1 MRQKLPKIKRLYTF
15 MLQSFLPL
23 FMMTFFICLFIV
35 LMQFLWRYIDDLVGK
50 GLTVDVIGELFFY
63 AALTMVPMALPLAIL
78 LASLMTFGNL
88 GERFELTAM
97 KASGVSLFKTMRP
110 LIVLMTFVAIGAFF
124 FQNNVLPIAQT
135 KMWTLLYSMR
145 QKSPEVEIPEGTFY
159 DQIPGVNLYVEHK
172 DPNTGMLYD
181 MMIYEVSKGFDNARI
196 ILADSGKLSFTE
208 NKTHLYLHLYKG
220 EQFEQLQNQSSVS
233 SSAQNKAVPYRRESF
248 TEKEIRVAFDANFS
262 RMDESTMQ
270 KQYVGKNISQLL
282 ETIDTINQKVDSIG
296 GVYAKDIK
304 EAPYFGISYYQ
315 KKYVNHKLTDVP
327 QQQIT
332 LKDTLNLDTLMKAK
346 GNSYARTYIV
356 QAINKA
362 KRHKQDYEFKSLS
375 MKDKRK
381 SIRRHDIEMQKKFT
395 LSFACIIFFFIGAPL
410 GAIIKKGGIGTPLV
424 ISVILFIIY
433 YIIDNTGYKMARDGR
448 LPVWIGMWI
457 SSGVLLP
464 LGVFFTY
471 KAVHDS
477 ALFNIDAYRNYFRRL
492 FGVKDTRHFELKEV
506 IIEDVDV
513 KASLQNAL
521 SIQHKCEQLLANLSR
536 VSYRRFWDEGVDQG
550 LITEIIDDVDA
561 LTLHLSNSKSVLMI
575 NKISQYP
582 IIANSRLF
590 SLINYKRVTKWM
602 MIIFPLGAL
611 GYWLAKQNI
620 NDLIARTKM
629 TMKVNQEVVELLT
642 KENEDL
648 YGVMVVDHTDAD

>member
-50 GLTVDVIGELFFY
+50 GLTVDVIAELFFY

-172 DPNTGMLYD
+172 DPDTGMLYD
-181 MMIYEVSKGFDNARI
+181 VMIYEVSKGFDNARI

-208 NKTHLYLHLYKG
+208 NKTHLFLQLYKG
-220 EQFEQLQNQSSVS
+220 EQFEQLQSQSAIS
-233 SSAQNKAVPYRRESF
+233 SSGKNKTVPYRRESF
-248 TEKEIRVAFDANFS
+248 SEKEIRVAFDANFS

-282 ETIDTINQKVDSIG
+282 ETIDTINQKVDSMG

-304 EAPYFGISYYQ
+304 EAPYFGIPYYK

-327 QQQIT
+327 QEQVM
-332 LKDTLNLDTLMKAK
+332 LKDTLNLDTLMLAK
-346 GNSYARTYIV
+346 GNSYARTYIT
-356 QAINKA
+356 QALNKA

-375 MKDKRK
+375 MKDQRK

-448 LPVWIGMWI
+448 LEVWMGMWI
-457 SSGVLLP
+457 SSAVLLP
-464 LGVFFTY
+464 LGIFFTY
-471 KAVHDS
+471 KAMHDS
-477 ALFNIDAYRNYFRRL
+477 ALFNLDAYRNFFRKV
-492 FGVKDTRHFELKEV
+492 FNIKDSRHYELKEV
-506 IIEDVDV
+506 IIDEVDV
-513 KASLQNAL
+513 FGAIEKAYLLQY
-521 SIQHKCEQLLANLSR
+521 KCEQLMEQFSR
-536 VSYRRFWDEGVDQG
+536 MSYKRFWNNGINNELIDEVISEQES
-550 LITEIIDDVDA
+550 LITNLTNSREI
-561 LTLHLSNSKSVLMI
+561 LMI

-582 IIANSRLF
+582 IIDSYKIFALTKN
-590 SLINYKRVTKWM
+590 KRVAKWLE
-602 MIIFPLGAL
+602 IIFPIGIPIFL
-611 GYWLAKQNI
+611 LAIKLQ
-620 NDLIARTKM
+620 NDLSSKIKIV
-629 TMKVNQEVVELLT
+629 MKVNREVIDLLEN
-642 KENEDL
+642 KESN
-648 YGVMVVDHTDAD
+648 TIINNTFS

>member
-1 MRQKLPKIKRLYTF
+1 MLKIKRLYTF

-50 GLTVDVIGELFFY
+50 GLTIDVIAELFFY

-110 LIVLMTFVAIGAFF
+110 LIVLMVFVAVGAFF

-145 QKSPEVEIPEGTFY
+145 QKSPEVEIPEGSFY

-181 MMIYEVSKGFDNARI
+181 LMIYEVSKGFDNARI

-220 EQFEQLQNQSSVS
+220 EQFEQLQSQSSMKS
-233 SSAQNKAVPYRRESF
+233 KNKAVPYRRESF
-248 TEKEIRVAFDANFS
+248 SEKEIRVAFDANFS

-270 KQYVGKNISQLL
+270 KQYVGKNMSQLL

-315 KKYVNHKLTDVP
+315 KKYVNHQLTDVP
-327 QQQIT
+327 QNQVI
-332 LKDTLNLDTLMKAK
+332 LRDTLNLDTLMVAK

-356 QAINKA
+356 QALNKA

-375 MKDKRK
+375 MMDQRK

-424 ISVILFIIY
+424 ISVFLFIVY

-448 LPVWIGMWI
+448 IEVWMGMWL
-457 SSGVLLP
+457 SSAVLLP

-477 ALFNIDAYRNYFRRL
+477 ALFNLDAYRNYFRRL
-492 FGVKDTRHFELKEV
+492 FGVKDVRHFELKEV
-506 IIEDVDV
+506 VIEDVNIDV
-513 KASLQNAL
+513 SLQNVVSL
-521 SIQHKCEQLLANLSR
+521 QNKCEQLLLMVNRLT
-536 VSYRRFWDEGVDQG
+536 YHLFWTDGVNNELINEVVDE
-550 LITEIIDDVDA
+550 IEA
-561 LTLHLSNSKSVLMI
+561 LTTHLSNSRSLMML

-582 IIANSRLF
+582 IVRPSRLYV
-590 SLINYKRVTKWM
+590 LPNNKRVAKWM

-611 GYWLAKQNI
+611 GYWFAKQNI
-620 NDLIARTKM
+620 DELSSVIKM
-629 TMKVNQEVVELLT
+629 TMRVNQDVIELLN
-642 KENEDL
+642 KDKFDL
-648 YGVMVVDHTDAD
+648 TNQAGNYDNNIKNDE

>member
-50 GLTVDVIGELFFY
+50 GLTVDVIAELFFY

-172 DPNTGMLYD
+172 DPDTGMLYD
-181 MMIYEVSKGFDNARI
+181 VMIYEVSKGFDNARI

-208 NKTHLYLHLYKG
+208 NKTHLFLQLYKG
-220 EQFEQLQNQSSVS
+220 EQFEQLQSQSAIS
-233 SSAQNKAVPYRRESF
+233 SSGKNKTVPYRRESF
-248 TEKEIRVAFDANFS
+248 SEKEIRVAFDANFS

-282 ETIDTINQKVDSIG
+282 ETIDTINQKVDSMG
-296 GVYAKDIK
+296 GVYAKNIK
-304 EAPYFGISYYQ
+304 EAPYFGIPYYK

-327 QQQIT
+327 QEQVM
-332 LKDTLNLDTLMKAK
+332 LKDTLNLDTLMMAK
-346 GNSYARTYIV
+346 GNSYARTYIT
-356 QAINKA
+356 QALNKA

-375 MKDKRK
+375 MKDQRK

-448 LPVWIGMWI
+448 LEVWMGMWI
-457 SSGVLLP
+457 SSAVLLP
-464 LGVFFTY
+464 LGIFFTY
-471 KAVHDS
+471 KAMHDS
-477 ALFNIDAYRNYFRRL
+477 ALFNLDAYRNFFRKV
-492 FGVKDTRHFELKEV
+492 FNIKDSRHYELKEV
-506 IIEDVDV
+506 IIDEVDV
-513 KASLQNAL
+513 FGAIEKAYLLQY
-521 SIQHKCEQLLANLSR
+521 KCEQLMEQFSR
-536 VSYRRFWDEGVDQG
+536 MSYKRFWNNGINNELIDEVISEQES
-550 LITEIIDDVDA
+550 LITNLTNSREI
-561 LTLHLSNSKSVLMI
+561 LMI

-582 IIANSRLF
+582 IIDSYKIFALTKN
-590 SLINYKRVTKWM
+590 KRVAKWLE
-602 MIIFPLGAL
+602 IIFPIGIPIFL
-611 GYWLAKQNI
+611 LAIKLQ
-620 NDLIARTKM
+620 NDLSSKIKIV
-629 TMKVNQEVVELLT
+629 MKVNREVIDLLEN
-642 KENEDL
+642 KESN
-648 YGVMVVDHTDAD
+648 TIINNTFS